1 MSSRK
6 QKRGVSG
13 LSWGDGSGD
22 TFKFSDSVSGE
33 LHTFSGRSSVNGGPA
48 ERGRWVAAYS
58 GEWPL
63 GVLGCVVVRAVQGVG
78 VIEGM
83 TLSLG
88 SGSGSSGVLRF
99 EGSVFVLGVSVEVA
113 LGDSSE
119 WYSVGSGVLGDG
131 YYELPYT
138 TLWEAVGSVGGWT
151 HEVEV
156 RVCVGGVCGVGYVRQ
171 GVEERLE
178 VGGLWARWARWERVL
193 ADGRRE
199 VVSDTESA
207 TFPLRYGE
215 GWSSDGVSCVY
226 ECVLWGFM
234 TTVDGVAR
242 PVEDLYSDVS
252 VAGNFPPFS
261 GSHAGAEVDKL
272 WFLDLRGSYCY
283 GDVGV
288 WGVDSGYFRVACGV
302 RTLWGFSTRGF
313 EGNPLLGDG
322 RGGWGGYCPV
332 TFSGGKVSGL
342 PAELNGMSVVQGSD
356 GKARIPLFGWGSNVG
371 SLEGVSY
378 SVSGIGTSFEDCVLL
393 GSDASGLGCRP
404 VALGLSRVGSVV
416 WSTGGVEDVSG
427 ALSSSEFSVF
437 GGSVGSAEYWVGL
450 VDGVWHCGSDN
461 INEYVGTMY
470 YRDAYGL
477 RFEVAGIEVARCGV
491 RKLGCGLSGLLHVGV
506 GGSESVANL
515 ASSMWVCVIEGFTE
529 SDAVRSGVR
538 LNIGGVWF
546 PGRTGFVGTLNGS
559 ESLPGLSRSYWRY
572 DLRVIDDQL
581 LGLYGGGL
589 LGGGFHGGAV
599 LVSGWENP
607 RGFNAGKCE
616 FVLVWGDRLSLPVAC
631 DCGGH
636 AVTGDSVV
644 DYRMSGSS
652 WLSKGGSVLAGIW
665 DR

>member
-6 QKRGVSG
+6 QKRDVSG

-22 TFKFSDSVSGE
+22 TFTFSDSVSGDV
-33 LHTFSGRSSVNGGPA
+33 HTFSGRSSVNGGPA

-58 GEWPL
+58 GEWPD
-63 GVLGCVVVRAVQGVG
+63 GVLGCVAVHAVQEVG
-78 VIEGM
+78 VIKGM

-88 SGSGSSGVLRF
+88 SAAGSSGVLRF
-99 EGSVFVLGVSVEVA
+99 EGAVFVSGVSVEVA
-113 LGDSSE
+113 LGDSE
-119 WYSVGSGVLGDG
+119 QWYSVGDGVLGSG
-131 YYELPYT
+131 YYELPYV
-138 TLWEAVGSVGGWT
+138 TLSDAVGGVGGWT

-171 GVEERLE
+171 AVEEQLE
-178 VGGLWARWARWERVL
+178 TGGLGARWARWERVL

-207 TFPLRYGE
+207 MFPLHYGAD
-215 GWSSDGVSCVY
+215 WSSDGVSCVY
-226 ECVLWGFM
+226 ECVLWGFVI
-234 TTVDGVAR
+234 TVDGVDR
-242 PVEDLYSDVS
+242 PVEELYTDVR
-252 VAGNFPPFS
+252 AWGNWPPFLGPTD
-261 GSHAGAEVDKL
+261 GSLADEY
-272 WFLDLRGSYCY
+272 WFLDLRGSYSY
-283 GDVGV
+283 SDRGV
-288 WGVDSGYFRVACGV
+288 SGADAGYFRVVCGV

-313 EGNPLLGDG
+313 AGRPLTPDE
-322 RGGWGGYCPV
+322 RGGLGGYCHV
-332 TFSGGKVSGL
+332 TFSGALVSGL
-342 PAELNGMSVVQGSD
+342 PSEAGGISETVRG
-356 GKARIPLFGWGSNVG
+356 GKPRIPQFGWLSNVG
-371 SLEGVSY
+371 SWEGVSY

-393 GSDASGLGCRP
+393 GSDDSGLGCRA

-427 ALSSSEFSVF
+427 PLGSTEFSVV
-437 GGSVGSAEYWVGL
+437 GGSVGSEEYWVGL

-477 RFEVAGIEVARCGV
+477 RFKVDGVEVARCGV
-491 RKLGCGLSGLLHVGV
+491 RKSGCGLSGLLHVGV
-506 GGSESVANL
+506 GGSESVENL
-515 ASSMWVCVIEGFTE
+515 ASSMWVCVIEGFSE

-538 LNIGGVWF
+538 LNVGGVWF
-546 PGRTGFVGTLNGS
+546 PSRTGFVGTLNGG

-589 LGGGFHGGAV
+589 LGGGFHGGDV
-599 LVSGWENP
+599 LVSGWDNP
-607 RGFNAGKCE
+607 RAFNDEKCE
-616 FVLVWGDRLSLPVAC
+616 FVLVWGDRLSLPVKC

-636 AVTGDSVV
+636 VVTGDSVA
-644 DYRMSGSS
+644 DYRMSGSL
-652 WLSKGGSVLAGIW
+652 WLTKGGSVVAGIW

>member
-22 TFKFSDSVSGE
+22 TFKFSDSVLGE
-33 LHTFSGRSSVNGGPA
+33 IHTFSGRSSVNGGPV

-58 GEWPL
+58 GAWPD
-63 GVLGCVVVRAVQGVG
+63 GVLGCVAVHAIQEVG
-78 VIEGM
+78 GIEGM

-88 SGSGSSGVLRF
+88 SAGGSSGILRF
-99 EGSVFVLGVSVEVA
+99 EGSVFVSGVAVKVD
-113 LGDSSE
+113 LGDSE
-119 WYSVGSGVLGDG
+119 QWYSVGDGVLGSG

-138 TLWEAVGSVGGWT
+138 TLSGAVGSVGGWT

-171 GVEERLE
+171 AVKERLE

-199 VVSDTESA
+199 VVSDTES
-207 TFPLRYGE
+207 TMFPLRYGD

-234 TTVDGVAR
+234 TTVDGVDH
-242 PVEDLYSDVS
+242 PVEELYSDVS
-252 VAGNFPPFS
+252 VASNFPPFS
-261 GSHAGAEVDKL
+261 GPHDSSDVDAL
-272 WFLDLRGSYCY
+272 WFLGLRGSYGY
-283 GDVGV
+283 GDRGV
-288 WGVDSGYFRVACGV
+288 SGADAGYLRVVCGV

-313 EGNPLLGDG
+313 AGNPLTSDE
-322 RGGWGGYCPV
+322 RGGWGGYCHV
-332 TFSGGKVSGL
+332 TFSGATISGL
-342 PAELNGMSVVQGSD
+342 PAALKGLSETVRG
-356 GKARIPLFGWGSNVG
+356 GKRRMPLFGWSSNVG
-371 SLEGVSY
+371 SWEGVSY

-393 GSDASGLGCRP
+393 GSDDSGLGCVP
-404 VALGLSRVGSVV
+404 VALGLTRVGSVV

-427 ALSSSEFSVF
+427 SLGSMEFSVL
-437 GGSVGSAEYWVGL
+437 GGSVGREEYWVGL

-470 YRDAYGL
+470 YRNAYGL
-477 RFEVAGIEVARCGV
+477 RFEVDGVEVARCGV
-491 RKLGCGLSGLLHVGV
+491 RKSGCGLSGLLHVGV

-515 ASSMWVCVIEGFTE
+515 ESSMWVCVIEGFSE

-538 LNIGGVWF
+538 LNVGGVWF
-546 PGRTGFVGTLNGS
+546 PSRTGFVGTLNGS

-589 LGGGFHGGAV
+589 LGGGFHGGDV

-607 RGFNAGKCE
+607 RAFNDEKCE
-616 FVLVWGDRLSLPVAC
+616 FVLVWGNRLSLPVEC

-636 AVTGDSVV
+636 VVLGDSVA
-644 DYRMSGSS
+644 DYRMSGSL
-652 WLSKGGSVLAGIW
+652 WLSKGGSVVTGIW